1 MGAQAELLGQDQV
14 FQLQFP
20 DRVAGRVAKHAFGT
34 GIEGADHT
42 LQAGRD
48 DSDLGSGI
56 EHTAQ
61 LIMRLAQRLL
71 TDAQL
76 SGALLYQ
83 LERTLPLAEQA
94 VQQGTEQQAQQAT
107 EQAHRQRR

>member
-1 MGAQAELLGQDQV
+1 MGAKAELLWQKQV

-20 DRVAGRVAKHAFGT
+20 DRFAGRVAKHALGT
-34 GIEGADHT
+34 GIESTDHT

-76 SGALLYQ
+76 SGALLHQ
-83 LERTLPLAEQA
+83 LERTLPLAEQV
-94 VQQGTEQQAQQAT
+94 VQQGTEQQA
-107 EQAHRQRR
+107 